1 MKSLEEWADE
11 CGHIDNIDGKRCL
24 CLDCVRAFIGLA
36 ISELLLRNKDKIV
49 PPQDVPLKGRGDMQW
64 VKPRDEK
71 ETL

>member
-36 ISELLLRNKDKIV
+36 ISELLLRKKDEGV
-49 PPQDVPLKGRGDMQW
+49 PPPNVSSEGRGDMQW
-64 VKPRDEK
+64 GIPRG
-71 ETL
+71 ETP